1 MPPDRADFGFCGAQ
15 KLLDKASGGRLF
27 YLQPGFTLRGAA
39 RGDLRLAGGAK
50 QGYGAPAAQHPSPKG
65 DAMAKPDVAEDAFVL
80 SDHAA
85 GAIAYLTFVPA
96 ILFLVLEPY
105 KKSSYV
111 RFHSWQSILLFVGA
125 FGVNLVLAFLLV
137 FALLFTPWLHVAA
150 WRAIELF
157 WLAVW
162 IACVVNA
169 ALGKR
174 FKLPVIGELAE
185 QQVDK

>member
-1 MPPDRADFGFCGAQ
+1 MAEPD
-15 KLLDKASGGRLF
+15 AS
-27 YLQPGFTLRGAA
+27 
-39 RGDLRLAGGAK
+39 AG
-50 QGYGAPAAQHPSPKG
+50 
-65 DAMAKPDVAEDAFVL
+65 EFVL

-85 GAIAYLTFVPA
+85 GAIAYLTFIPA

-105 KKSSYV
+105 KRDSFV
-111 RFHSWQSILLFVGA
+111 RYHSWQSILLSLGA
-125 FGVNLVLAFLLV
+125 FAVNLVLALLLI
-137 FALLFTPWLHVAA
+137 FALLFTPRLHLVA

-169 ALGKR
+169 AMGKR

-185 QQVDK
+185 QQAKK